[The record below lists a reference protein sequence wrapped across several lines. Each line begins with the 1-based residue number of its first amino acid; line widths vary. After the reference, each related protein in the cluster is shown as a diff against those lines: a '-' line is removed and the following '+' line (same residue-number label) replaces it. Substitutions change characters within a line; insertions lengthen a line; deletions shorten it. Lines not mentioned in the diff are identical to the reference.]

1 MPPDAL
7 LHSIPLAGTALAFF
21 STLSVLAFWRARLA
35 RAGPRGERELGRS
48 PGQALR
54 DALSQAGL
62 DAAEYAALSLFL
74 LPLGAS
80 GYAAWWAA
88 TGAAPE
94 RDATLLVG
102 TVALALQFWVL
113 SRLWASLRRSRRLRY
128 GYEAELV
135 AGQEL
140 NGLGGLGYYVF
151 HDVPLG
157 DRAAKV
163 DHILVGPAGVFAV
176 ETEARVRRDA
186 HAEREVTYD
195 GATLCFARRRETAP
209 LERAVE
215 LAGRV
220 REWLAAE
227 VGEPLAVQPV
237 VVLPGWRVRRTDV
250 SGIPVMA
257 ASRIRHYFGRLRP
270 RAGMSDAAD
279 RTGGALPASALP
291 GHGASDRAIKNPAGA
306 GFQGRR
312 CGLRPARARWC
323 PALPPVQPAALPA

>member
-1 MPPDAL
+1 MPLPDAPL
-7 LHSIPLAGTALAFF
+7 PYWMPLAGVVLAFI

-35 RAGPRGERELGRS
+35 RAGPRGERELGHS

-80 GYAAWWAA
+80 TYAAWWTV

-94 RDATLLVG
+94 RDATLLTG
-102 TVALALQFWVL
+102 AAALALQLWVL
-113 SRLWASLRRSRRLRY
+113 WRLWASLRRSRRLRY

-157 DRAAKV
+157 DRATKV
-163 DHILVGPAGVFAV
+163 DHVLVGPAGVFAV
-176 ETEARVRRDA
+176 ETEARARRNGQ
-186 HAEREVTYD
+186 AEREVTYD
-195 GATLCFARRRETAP
+195 GTTLCFARRRETAP
-209 LERAVE
+209 LERAVA
-215 LAGRV
+215 LAARV

-227 VGEPLAVQPV
+227 VGEPLSVQPV

-257 ASRIRHYFGRLRP
+257 ASRIRHYFARLRP
-270 RAGMSDAAD
+270 RTGMSDALIERVAHCLEA
-279 RTGGALPASALP
+279 RCQGMALQ
-291 GHGASDRAIKNPAGA
+291 AG
-306 GFQGRR
+306 Q
-312 CGLRPARARWC
+312 
-323 PALPPVQPAALPA
+323 

>member
-1 MPPDAL
+1 MPTDVL
-7 LHSIPLAGTALAFF
+7 LHSIPLAGIALAFF
-21 STLSVLAFWRARLA
+21 STLAVLAIWRSRVS

-74 LPLGAS
+74 LPLTAS
-80 GYAAWWAA
+80 GYAAWWALG
-88 TGAAPE
+88 GAMPQP
-94 RDATLLVG
+94 DATLGIAAAALV
-102 TVALALQFWVL
+102 LQLWVL
-113 SRLWASLRRSRRLRY
+113 WRLWAALRRSRRLRH

-140 NGLGGLGYYVF
+140 SSLGGFGYYVF

-157 DRAAKV
+157 DRTAKV
-163 DHILVGPAGVFAV
+163 DHVLVGPAGVFAV
-176 ETEARVRRDA
+176 ETEARARRDG

-209 LERAVE
+209 LERAVA

-227 VGEPLAVQPV
+227 VGEPLTVQPV

-270 RAGMSDAAD
+270 RAGMSDALIA
-279 RTGGALPASALP
+279 RVANCLEARCRGVAPQ
-291 GHGASDRAIKNPAGA
+291 AG
-306 GFQGRR
+306 Q
-312 CGLRPARARWC
+312 
-323 PALPPVQPAALPA
+323 

>member
-1 MPPDAL
+1 MQPPEAFPQWL
-7 LHSIPLAGTALAFF
+7 PLAGIALAFF
-21 STLSVLAFWRARLA
+21 STLAVLAFWRGRLA
-35 RAGPRGERELGRS
+35 HAGPRGERELGRS

-54 DALSQAGL
+54 DALSLAGL

-74 LPLGAS
+74 LPLAAS
-80 GYAAWWAA
+80 GYTAWWAVGG
-88 TGAAPE
+88 TLPETDLTLGVAA
-94 RDATLLVG
+94 AALV
-102 TVALALQFWVL
+102 LQLWVL
-113 SRLWASLRRSRRLRY
+113 WRLWAALRRSRRLRY

-140 NGLGGLGYYVF
+140 NSLGGFGYHVF

-157 DRAAKV
+157 GRATKV
-163 DHILVGPAGVFAV
+163 DHVLVGPAGVFAV
-176 ETEARVRRDA
+176 ETEARARRSG

-195 GATLCFARRRETAP
+195 GATLCFARRRETAL

-270 RAGMSDAAD
+270 RTGMSDALIERVA
-279 RTGGALPASALP
+279 RCLEARCQGMALQ
-291 GHGASDRAIKNPAGA
+291 AG
-306 GFQGRR
+306 Q
-312 CGLRPARARWC
+312 
-323 PALPPVQPAALPA
+323 

>member
-1 MPPDAL
+1 MA
-7 LHSIPLAGTALAFF
+7 HWIPLAGIALAFF
-21 STLSVLAFWRARLA
+21 STLAVLAIWRARFSH
-35 RAGPRGERELGRS
+35 AGPRGERELGRS

-62 DAAEYAALSLFL
+62 DAAEYAALGVFL
-74 LPLGAS
+74 LPLAAS
-80 GYAAWWAA
+80 AYAAWWALGGSMPETHA
-88 TGAAPE
+88 TPGIAA
-94 RDATLLVG
+94 A
-102 TVALALQFWVL
+102 ALALQLWVL
-113 SRLWASLRRSRRLRY
+113 WRLWAALRRARRLRH

-140 NGLGGLGYYVF
+140 SNLGGFGYRVF

-157 DRAAKV
+157 ERMEKV
-163 DHILVGPAGVFAV
+163 DHVLVGPAGVFAV
-176 ETEARVRRDA
+176 ETEARARRDGR
-186 HAEREVTYD
+186 AEREVTYD

-209 LERAVE
+209 LERAVA

-227 VGEPLAVQPV
+227 LGEPLAVQPV

-270 RAGMSDAAD
+270 RAGMTDALIERVA
-279 RTGGALPASALP
+279 RCLEARCQGMALQ
-291 GHGASDRAIKNPAGA
+291 AG
-306 GFQGRR
+306 R
-312 CGLRPARARWC
+312 
-323 PALPPVQPAALPA
+323 